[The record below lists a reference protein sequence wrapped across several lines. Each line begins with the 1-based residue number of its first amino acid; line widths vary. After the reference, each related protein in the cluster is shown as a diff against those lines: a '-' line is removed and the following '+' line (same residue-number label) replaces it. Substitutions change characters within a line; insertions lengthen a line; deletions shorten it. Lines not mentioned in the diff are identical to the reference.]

1 MGRFV
6 LRRSLF
12 SLFSLFGLLVLVFF
26 LSRLTGDPAALY
38 LPVDAPESV
47 RQAFREARGLDAPL
61 LAQFGDFLV
70 NLVQFDFGDSLRR
83 QRPAFDV
90 VIEAFPWTLALAG
103 ITMALV
109 LVAAIVLGALAAM
122 KVGGIF
128 DRISSVISL
137 TAASAPDFWI
147 ALMAIFIFAVALGWV
162 PTSGTGTPWHWI
174 LPIGVLFVRPFG
186 LILQVVRSSM
196 ITALSSAYVKTAR
209 AKGVRQRAIT
219 FVHALRNAMLPVI
232 TVAGDQAAGLL
243 NGAVVVETVFGFPGI
258 GKLMID
264 SILQRDFAVVLAAI
278 MLTSLAIFLMNLL
291 IDLTYAFL
299 DPRIRY

>member
-6 LRRSLF
+6 LKRSLF
-12 SLFSLFGLLVLVFF
+12 SLVSLFGLLVLVFF

-38 LPVDAPESV
+38 LPVDAPQSV
-47 RQAFREARGLDAPL
+47 RDAFREARGLNAPL
-61 LAQFGDFLV
+61 ISQFGDFLV
-70 NLVQFDFGDSLRR
+70 NLAQFDFGDSLRR

-90 VIEAFPWTLALAG
+90 VMEAFPWTLGLAG
-103 ITMALV
+103 LTMVLV
-109 LVAAIVLGALAAM
+109 LSGAVVLGALAAI
-122 KVGGIF
+122 KVGGVF

-137 TAASAPDFWI
+137 TAASAPDFWL
-147 ALMAIFIFAVALGWV
+147 ALMAIFIFAVGLGWV

-174 LPIGVLFVRPFG
+174 LPVAVLFVRPFG
-186 LILQVVRSSM
+186 LVLQVVRSSM
-196 ITALSSAYVKTAR
+196 IGALSSAYVKTAR
-209 AKGVRQRAIT
+209 AKGVKQRAIT

-243 NGAVVVETVFGFPGI
+243 NGAVVVESVFGFPGV

-264 SILQRDFAVVLAAI
+264 SILQRDFTVVLAAI
-278 MLTSLAIFLMNLL
+278 MVTSLAIFTMNLL
-291 IDLTYAFL
+291 IDLAYALL

>member
-6 LRRSLF
+6 LKRSLF
-12 SLFSLFGLLVLVFF
+12 SLISLFGLLVLVFF

-38 LPVDAPESV
+38 LPVDAPLSV
-47 RQAFREARGLDAPL
+47 REAFREARGLNDPL
-61 LAQFGDFLV
+61 LVQFGEFLW
-70 NLVQFDFGDSLRR
+70 NLLHFDFGDSLRR
-83 QRPAFDV
+83 QRPAFGV
-90 VIEAFPWTLALAG
+90 VIEAFPWTLGLAG
-103 ITMALV
+103 ITMTLV
-109 LVAAIVLGALAAM
+109 LTGAIALGALAAM

-137 TAASAPDFWI
+137 AAASAPDFWI
-147 ALMAIFIFAVALGWV
+147 ALMAIFVFAVALHWV
-162 PTSGTGTPWHWI
+162 PTSGTGSPMHWI
-174 LPIGVLFVRPFG
+174 LPIAVLFVRPFG
-186 LILQVVRSSM
+186 LILQVVRGAM
-196 ITALSSAYVKTAR
+196 ITTLSSAYVKTAR
-209 AKGVRQRAIT
+209 AKGVRQRSIT

-243 NGAVVVETVFGFPGI
+243 NGAVVVESVFGFPGI

-278 MLTSLAIFLMNLL
+278 MVTSLAIFTMNLL
-291 IDLTYAFL
+291 IDLAYALL

>member
-1 MGRFV
+1 MGSFV
-6 LRRSLF
+6 LKRSLYSII
-12 SLFSLFGLLVLVFF
+12 SLVGLLVLVFF

-38 LPVDAPESV
+38 LPVDAPASV
-47 RQAFREARGLDAPL
+47 REAFREARGLNDPL
-61 LAQFGDFLV
+61 IVQFGDFV
-70 NLVQFDFGDSLRR
+70 WNLLHFDFGESLRR

-90 VIEAFPWTLALAG
+90 VLEAFPWTLCLAA
-103 ITMALV
+103 ITMSLV
-109 LVAAIVLGALAAM
+109 LLGAVVLGSLAAM
-122 KVGGIF
+122 NVGKSF

-137 TAASAPDFWI
+137 AAASAPDFWV
-147 ALMAIFIFAVALGWV
+147 ALMAIFFFAVALGWV

-174 LPIGVLFVRPFG
+174 LPVAVLFIRPFG
-186 LILQVVRSSM
+186 LILQVVRGSM

-243 NGAVVVETVFGFPGI
+243 NGAVVVESVFGFPGI

-278 MLTSLAIFLMNLL
+278 MITSLAIFIMNLL
-291 IDLTYAFL
+291 IDVAYALL